1 MYGTTNNTIINLPVF
16 FWPIY
21 GGFANSAFLGLPH
34 YGKNYLILR
43 HHLWPKTEGLG
54 RLKPISDS
62 KNAGDWDPEFWHW
75 SGSLLLVLSALMVMF
90 SHTKLMY
97 VNSMLKKKNSS
108 FSLNSW
114 NCGSYV
120 FFWGVLWPNI
130 GIASKL
136 PGAPW
141 LCPAVLVDTAS
152 IKPNDATC
160 FWSSAINP
168 KWPWSYYVYSSLGII
183 PCLWL
188 KQHTLEINWNH
199 QPVQFMFKISTGT
212 VVCTLIPWAQV
223 NKPALIN

>member
-97 VNSMLKKKNSS
+97 VNSMFKKKTQVSAWILETVGPM
-108 FSLNSW
+108 FFFEGWFYDPILALPP
-114 NCGSYV
+114 NCQE
-120 FFWGVLWPNI
+120 P
-130 GIASKL
+130 
-136 PGAPW
+136 PGCAL
-141 LCPAVLVDTAS
+141 LCL
-152 IKPNDATC
+152 
-160 FWSSAINP
+160 
-168 KWPWSYYVYSSLGII
+168 
-183 PCLWL
+183 
-188 KQHTLEINWNH
+188 
-199 QPVQFMFKISTGT
+199 
-212 VVCTLIPWAQV
+212 
-223 NKPALIN
+223 

>member
-97 VNSMLKKKNSS
+97 VNSMFKKKTQVSAWI
-108 FSLNSW
+108 LETV
-114 NCGSYV
+114 GPM
-120 FFWGVLWPNI
+120 FFLRGGFMTQYWHCLQTARSP
-130 GIASKL
+130 
-136 PGAPW
+136 
-141 LCPAVLVDTAS
+141 LVVPCCACRYCIHQT
-152 IKPNDATC
+152 
-160 FWSSAINP
+160 
-168 KWPWSYYVYSSLGII
+168 KWCNL
-183 PCLWL
+183 L
-188 KQHTLEINWNH
+188 LE
-199 QPVQFMFKISTGT
+199 
-212 VVCTLIPWAQV
+212 
-223 NKPALIN
+223 